1 MRLYLNRFV
10 FGRLTNFRKG
20 NVMGIKSFE
29 NLDCWIKARE
39 LRKKISDL
47 TKTFPKEEKYR
58 IVDQI
63 TRCSRSVTNNIA
75 EGYGRYH
82 YQENIQF
89 CRQSRGSLHELK
101 DHLIICLDENLIDQ
115 KTFLEIG
122 LLISECLAL
131 LNGYINFLIRQ
142 KTN

>member
-1 MRLYLNRFV
+1 
-10 FGRLTNFRKG
+10 
-20 NVMGIKSFE
+20 MGIKSFE
-29 NLDCWIKARE
+29 NLDCWIKASE
-39 LRKKISDL
+39 LRRFVSDIC
-47 TKTFPKEEKYR
+47 KTFPKEEKYR
-58 IVDQI
+58 IVDQML
-63 TRCSRSVTNNIA
+63 RCSRSVTNNIA

-89 CRQSRGSLHELK
+89 CGQSRGSLHELK
-101 DHLIICLDENLIDQ
+101 DHFIICLDENLIDQ